1 MPMDDYK
8 IKMQEDND
16 YKSESYL
23 TDEYSIDLQEML
35 RRMMFVQVG
44 NNQQLVE
51 DLKKLNDDKKIQ

>member
-8 IKMQEDND
+8 ITMQEDND

-23 TDEYSIDLQEML
+23 TDEYRIDLQEML

>member
-8 IKMQEDND
+8 ITMQEDND

-23 TDEYSIDLQEML
+23 TDEYRIDLQEML

-51 DLKKLNDDKKIQ
+51 DLKKLNDDKKI